1 MEGVSGTWRPRLGGQ
16 RALAERLP
24 LELPLGPTMPGVL
37 LAEEGT
43 EFEEAINQQAKPE
56 VDHGP

>member
-1 MEGVSGTWRPRLGGQ
+1 
-16 RALAERLP
+16 
-24 LELPLGPTMPGVL
+24 MPGVL